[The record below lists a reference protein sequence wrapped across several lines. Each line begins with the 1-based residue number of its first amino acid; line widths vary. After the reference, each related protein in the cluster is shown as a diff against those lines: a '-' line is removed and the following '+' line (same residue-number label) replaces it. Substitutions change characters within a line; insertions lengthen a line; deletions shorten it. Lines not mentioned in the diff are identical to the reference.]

1 MIHALKYE
9 ENKEAG
15 IYLGKQIAYEMES
28 SLFFNSIDY
37 IIPVPLHPKKEKL
50 RGYNQSLCIANG
62 IKEILKIKI
71 DSNSLQRKV
80 NTESQTKK
88 NKYSRWEN
96 VGQVFELINK
106 NRLNNKHI
114 LLVDDVVTTGSTLE
128 SCIATLQQ
136 TEGIKVSIVTI
147 AIA

>member
-1 MIHALKYE
+1 MHTKWNLLHFSILS
-9 ENKEAG
+9 
-15 IYLGKQIAYEMES
+15 II
-28 SLFFNSIDY
+28 LFRHLFIQ
-37 IIPVPLHPKKEKL
+37 K
-50 RGYNQSLCIANG
+50 
-62 IKEILKIKI
+62 
-71 DSNSLQRKV
+71 KV

-96 VGQVFELINK
+96 VGQVFELTNK
-106 NRLNNKHI
+106 KQLNNKHI

-128 SCIATLQQ
+128 SCIDTLQQ

>member
-1 MIHALKYE
+1 LIIFGTSSF
-9 ENKEAG
+9 NK
-15 IYLGKQIAYEMES
+15 
-28 SLFFNSIDY
+28 
-37 IIPVPLHPKKEKL
+37 
-50 RGYNQSLCIANG
+50 
-62 IKEILKIKI
+62 
-71 DSNSLQRKV
+71 RKV
-80 NTESQTKK
+80 NPESQTKK

-128 SCIATLQQ
+128 SCIAILQQ
-136 TEGIKVSIVTI
+136 TEGIKVSIITI

>member
-1 MIHALKYE
+1 M
-9 ENKEAG
+9 
-15 IYLGKQIAYEMES
+15 
-28 SLFFNSIDY
+28 
-37 IIPVPLHPKKEKL
+37 
-50 RGYNQSLCIANG
+50 CIAKG
-62 IKEILKIKI
+62 IKEILKIRIIHK
-71 DSNSLQRKV
+71 NLQRKI

-128 SCIATLQQ
+128 SCIATLKQS
-136 TEGIKVSIVTI
+136 EGIKVSIVTI
-147 AIA
+147 ALA

>member
-1 MIHALKYE
+1 
-9 ENKEAG
+9 
-15 IYLGKQIAYEMES
+15 
-28 SLFFNSIDY
+28 
-37 IIPVPLHPKKEKL
+37 
-50 RGYNQSLCIANG
+50 LCIAKG

-71 DSNSLQRKV
+71 DSNSLQRKI

-128 SCIATLQQ
+128 SCIATLEQS
-136 TEGIKVSIVTI
+136 EGIKVSIVTI
-147 AIA
+147 ALA